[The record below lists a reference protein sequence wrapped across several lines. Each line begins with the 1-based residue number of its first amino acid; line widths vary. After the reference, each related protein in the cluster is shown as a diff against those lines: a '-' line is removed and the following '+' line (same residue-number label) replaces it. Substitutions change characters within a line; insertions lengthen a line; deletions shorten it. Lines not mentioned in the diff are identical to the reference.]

1 MSLDNIYIA
10 LVAKKA
16 ENIILSVGFKN
27 VLSLANT
34 LSKGVKKSKKSLIFK
49 ACYQALKKLD
59 MCYLASNPLNNSKW
73 IEVTRSEVKSVIND
87 GVFYTVFSIVN
98 GINFIPRS
106 KRYIVMRYSEQELS
120 LLSEKYNFNILLV
133 GG

>member
-49 ACYQALKKLD
+49 ACYIALKNLD
-59 MCYLASNPLNNSKW
+59 MDYLASNKK
-73 IEVTRSEVKSVIND
+73 IVFSVIRKKSIFD
-87 GVFYTVFSIVN
+87 ESKMITFFHIVN
-98 GINFIPRS
+98 GSEFIPLS
-106 KRYIVMRYSEQELS
+106 KRYKVMAYDKNEIIDLMK
-120 LLSEKYNFNILLV
+120 KYNFNV
-133 GG
+133 SFVRG